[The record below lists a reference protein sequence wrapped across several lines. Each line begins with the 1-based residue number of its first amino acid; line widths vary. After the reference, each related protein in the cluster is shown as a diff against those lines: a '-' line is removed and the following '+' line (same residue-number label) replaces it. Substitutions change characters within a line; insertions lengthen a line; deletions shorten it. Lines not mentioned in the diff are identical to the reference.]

1 MTANKR
7 VVDRTLYVM
16 NRVHGGFSYNE
27 TFDCLE
33 DEGERFLYNFS
44 GDVSVFESVHE
55 LINCHMRI
63 RTRLEKYDDDVV
75 RTLMWN
81 DAWFNEPIVNNL

>member
-1 MTANKR
+1 
-7 VVDRTLYVM
+7 
-16 NRVHGGFSYNE
+16 
-27 TFDCLE
+27 
-33 DEGERFLYNFS
+33 
-44 GDVSVFESVHE
+44 VHE